1 METWMRLEANFLTS
15 AADKLA
21 ENLDRIEACLS
32 ELPPHSLWAR
42 DSENENAVGNLLLH
56 LEGNVRQW
64 ILSGIGARPDER
76 DRPSEFSARTG
87 ASASV
92 LFAKLRDTVSEAV
105 ALIRSLPHGRLGE
118 DIVIQGYDTTVL
130 SAIFHVVEHFSGHT
144 YQIIQLTKRFT
155 GKDLGF
161 YSYLDKTRRQETA
174 QETRDPPVNG

>member
-1 METWMRLEANFLTS
+1 MSRSEMETRMTLEADFLTT

-21 ENLDRIEACLS
+21 ENLDRIEACLT

-64 ILSGIGARPDER
+64 ILSGIGDGPDER

-92 LFAKLRDTVSEAV
+92 LFSTLRGTVGEAL
-105 ALIRSLPHGRLGE
+105 ALIRALPHQRL
-118 DIVIQGYDTTVL
+118 
-130 SAIFHVVEHFSGHT
+130 A
-144 YQIIQLTKRFT
+144 
-155 GKDLGF
+155 
-161 YSYLDKTRRQETA
+161 
-174 QETRDPPVNG
+174 